1 MTAQVSALPGF
12 LNVIGYGGDDIS
24 FTATLKNKDTGAAI
38 PIVGTS
44 KAQIR
49 RYKDDTEYWSM
60 TVAVDPIITNKAVLT
75 IPAAVSAAVEEYACL
90 RSLYVGDDLVTG
102 PMFQGFWDWQ
112 VVGGSTKTY
121 ASGQMTIIMEVS
133 R

>member
-60 TVAVDPIITNKAVLT
+60 TVAVDPIITKKLMMPFKVFSCLSKPSLKLSNDFFLASKS
-75 IPAAVSAAVEEYACL
+75 IPKKISNNLDCV
-90 RSLYVGDDLVTG
+90 
-102 PMFQGFWDWQ
+102 
-112 VVGGSTKTY
+112 
-121 ASGQMTIIMEVS
+121 IILNDILK
-133 R
+133 RYIYIPGKLK